1 MNYDFLIVGQG
12 ITGSIVAL
20 QLKKNSKKFK
30 LIEEG
35 SPNTSSKVA
44 AGIVHPISLKRCNLS
59 WRGREFYEFSDSFYK
74 EINFESN
81 TELYKPY
88 KLLRIFASFE
98 EQNNWIGKT
107 NNKIYKDIL
116 TLNSKKIDN
125 LKNRFGSGIV
135 EICSRLSVNEF
146 LDFVSSSF
154 LKSKVLIKDVFKA
167 HELKLKNNR
176 FHYKGDIYSNII
188 MCDGVNALKNPMF
201 NYLPIIPNKGE
212 LLKVFSTVLPT
223 EIINCG
229 IFSLPETKNI
239 FTIGSTYS
247 NEDQKNKITIDAK
260 EYLMKKLNKII
271 EIDDIEIMDQ
281 KFGFRPTSLD
291 RKPLIG
297 EHPIIKNLYTVNGMG
312 SKAILM
318 APLLVRELL
327 DYIYQKKPLDSMTN
341 INRFSKKIN
350 AWCNVSWEHVF
361 YWPNKRSNKTKY
373 NFGFA

>member
-30 LIEEG
+30 LIDG
-35 SPNTSSKVA
+35 QSQNTSSKVA
-44 AGIVHPISLKRCNLS
+44 AGIIHPISLKRCNLS

-74 EINFESN
+74 EINYESN
-81 TELYKPY
+81 IELYKTY
-88 KLLRIFASFE
+88 KLLRIFTSFE

-107 NNKIYKDIL
+107 NNETYKNIL
-116 TLNSKKIDN
+116 SLNFKELDN
-125 LKNRFGSGIV
+125 LKDRFGSGVV
-135 EICSRLSVNEF
+135 ELCSRLYVNKF
-146 LDFVSSSF
+146 LDFVSTSF
-154 LKSKVLIKDVFKA
+154 MKSKALVKDVFKA
-167 HELKLKNNR
+167 DDLKLKNNR
-176 FHYKGDIYSNII
+176 FHYNGDIYSNII
-188 MCDGVNALKNPMF
+188 MCEGVNALKNPMF

-212 LLKVFSTVLPT
+212 LIKVSSTILPT
-223 EIINCG
+223 DIINCG
-229 IFSLPETKNI
+229 IFSLPEAKNI

-247 NEDQKNKITIDAK
+247 NEDQKNNITTDAK
-260 EYLMKKLNKII
+260 KYMLKKLNKII
-271 EIDDIEIMDQ
+271 EIDDIEILDQ

-318 APLLVRELL
+318 APLLVRELI
-327 DYIYQKKPLDSMTN
+327 DNIYLKKPLDSMIN

-350 AWCNVSWEHVF
+350 NENIDYAKSLEL
-361 YWPNKRSNKTKY
+361 TL
-373 NFGFA
+373 

>member
-30 LIEEG
+30 LIDEQ
-35 SPNTSSKVA
+35 SQNTSSKVA
-44 AGIVHPISLKRCNLS
+44 TGIVHPISLKRCNLT

-81 TELYKPY
+81 IELYKPY
-88 KLLRIFASFE
+88 KLLRIFTSFE

-107 NNKIYKDIL
+107 NNEIYKNIL
-116 TLNSKKIDN
+116 SLNNKELDN
-125 LKNRFGSGIV
+125 LKDRFGSGVV
-135 EICSRLSVNEF
+135 ELCSRLSVNEF
-146 LDFVSSSF
+146 LAYVSASI
-154 LKSKVLIKDVFKA
+154 LKSNCLVKDVFKA
-167 HELKLKNNR
+167 NELKLINNK
-176 FHYKGDIYSNII
+176 FHYKGDTYSYII
-188 MCDGVNALKNPMF
+188 MCEGVNALKNPMF
-201 NYLPIIPNKGE
+201 NYLPLIPNKEE
-212 LLKVFSTVLPT
+212 LLKVFSTILPS

-247 NEDQKNKITIDAK
+247 NKDLNPNISIDAK

-271 EIDDIEIMDQ
+271 EIDGIEIMDQ

-291 RKPLIG
+291 RKPLVG
-297 EHPIIKNLYTVNGMG
+297 EHPIIKNLFTVNGMG

-327 DYIYQKKPLDSMTN
+327 DYIYQEKPLDSMIN

-350 AWCNVSWEHVF
+350 DENVDYANSVEL
-361 YWPNKRSNKTKY
+361 
-373 NFGFA
+373 

>member
-30 LIEEG
+30 LIDGG

-116 TLNSKKIDN
+116 SLNSKKIDN

-146 LDFVSSSF
+146 LDFVNSSF
-154 LKSKVLIKDVFKA
+154 LKSKCLIKDVFKA

-318 APLLVRELL
+318 APLLVKELL
-327 DYIYQKKPLDSMTN
+327 DSIYMNKSLDSMVN
-341 INRFSKKIN
+341 INRFTNKIN
-350 AWCNVSWEHVF
+350 AENLDYAKSLGL
-361 YWPNKRSNKTKY
+361 SL
-373 NFGFA
+373 

>member
-1 MNYDFLIVGQG
+1 MNYEFLVIGQG

-20 QLKKNSKKFK
+20 QLKKSLKKFK
-30 LIEEG
+30 LIDG
-35 SPNTSSKVA
+35 GNPNTSSKVA
-44 AGIVHPISLKRCNLS
+44 TGIVHPISLKRCNLS
-59 WRGREFYEFSDSFYK
+59 WRGKEFYEFSDAFYK
-74 EINFESN
+74 EINNESSID
-81 TELYKPY
+81 LYKSY

-107 NNKIYKDIL
+107 NSKIYKNIL
-116 TLNSKKIDN
+116 SLCNKKVDN
-125 LKNRFGSGIV
+125 LQNMFGIGVV
-135 EICSRLSVNEF
+135 ELCSRLFVNEF
-146 LDFVSSSF
+146 LGFVSSSL
-154 LKSKVLIKDVFKA
+154 LKSKILKKDLFKA
-167 HELKLKNNR
+167 ENLKLKNNR
-176 FHYKGDIYSNII
+176 FHYKGDVYSKVI

-212 LLKVFSTVLPT
+212 LLKVSTNILPPQ
-223 EIINCG
+223 IINCG

-239 FTIGSTYS
+239 FTVGSTYS
-247 NEDQKNKITIDAK
+247 NDDQKNNVTNDAK

-271 EIDDIEIMDQ
+271 EIDDINIIDQ

-327 DYIYQKKPLDSMTN
+327 NYIYLKKPLNPMVN
-341 INRFSKKIN
+341 INRFTKKIN
-350 AWCNVSWEHVF
+350 YENIDYANSLEF
-361 YWPNKRSNKTKY
+361 SI
-373 NFGFA
+373 

>member
-1 MNYDFLIVGQG
+1 MNYDCLIVGQG
-12 ITGSIVAL
+12 ITGSIVAM
-20 QLKKNSKKFK
+20 QLKKNLKKFK
-30 LIEEG
+30 VIEGG

-44 AGIVHPISLKRCNLS
+44 AGIVHPVSLKRCNLS

-74 EINFESN
+74 EINFESSAK
-81 TELYKPY
+81 LYKPY

-107 NNKIYKDIL
+107 NNEIYKDIL
-116 TLNSKKIDN
+116 SLNYKEIDN
-125 LKNRFGSGIV
+125 LKNMFGTGVV
-135 EICSRLSVNEF
+135 ELCSRLSVNEF

-154 LKSKVLIKDVFKA
+154 LKNKILIKDVFKA
-167 HELKLKNNR
+167 DDLKLINNR

-188 MCDGVNALKNPMF
+188 MCEGVNALKNSMF

-212 LLKVFSTVLPT
+212 LLKVFSTILPP

-229 IFSLPETKNI
+229 IFSLPETENI

-247 NEDQKNKITIDAK
+247 NEDQKNNITIDAK

-271 EIDDIEIMDQ
+271 EIDGINIIDQ

-327 DYIYQKKPLDSMTN
+327 NYIYKKEPLDQMVN
-341 INRFSKKIN
+341 INRFANKIN
-350 AWCNVSWEHVF
+350 NENIDYAKSLEF
-361 YWPNKRSNKTKY
+361 P
-373 NFGFA
+373 F

>member
-12 ITGSIVAL
+12 ITGSILAL
-20 QLKKNSKKFK
+20 QLKKSSKKFK
-30 LIEEG
+30 ILESG
-35 SPNTSSKVA
+35 NPNTSSKVA

-59 WRGREFYEFSDSFYK
+59 WRGKEFYEFSDTFYK
-74 EINFESN
+74 EIDFESSI
-81 TELYKPY
+81 ELYKPY
-88 KLLRIFASFE
+88 KLLRVFSSFE

-107 NNKIYKDIL
+107 NNEIYKYIL
-116 TLNSKKIDN
+116 TLNNKELDN
-125 LKNRFGSGIV
+125 IKNKFGSGIV
-135 EICSRLSVNEF
+135 ELCSRLSVKEF
-146 LDFVSSSF
+146 LNFVNISF
-154 LKSKVLIKDVFKA
+154 LKKKMLKEDFFKP
-167 HELKLKNNR
+167 EKLKLKNNR
-176 FHYKGDIYSNII
+176 FHYQEDIYSKVI

-212 LLKVFSTVLPT
+212 LLTVFSNILPPH
-223 EIINCG
+223 IINCG

-239 FTIGSTYS
+239 FTVGSTYS
-247 NEDQKNKITIDAK
+247 NEDQKNNVTVDAK

-271 EIDDIEIMDQ
+271 EIDDVEIVDQ

-318 APLLVRELL
+318 APLLVSELL
-327 DYIYQKKPLDSMTN
+327 DYIYQNKSLDSMVN

-350 AWCNVSWEHVF
+350 DENINYAKSLDLSF
-361 YWPNKRSNKTKY
+361 
-373 NFGFA
+373 

>member
-1 MNYDFLIVGQG
+1 MNYEFLIVGQG

-20 QLKKNSKKFK
+20 QLKKSLKKFK
-30 LIEEG
+30 LIEG
-35 SPNTSSKVA
+35 GNPNTSSKVA
-44 AGIVHPISLKRCNLS
+44 AGIIHPISLKRCNLS
-59 WRGREFYEFSDSFYK
+59 WRGKAFYEFSDAFFR
-74 EINFESN
+74 EINTESSI
-81 TELYKPY
+81 ELYKSY

-107 NNKIYKDIL
+107 NNEIYKNIL
-116 TLNSKKIDN
+116 SLSNKEIDN
-125 LKNRFGSGIV
+125 IQNMFGNGVV
-135 EICSRLSVNEF
+135 ELCSRLSVNEF
-146 LDFVSSSF
+146 LDFVCSSL
-154 LKSKVLIKDVFKA
+154 LKSNILNKDLFKA
-167 HELKLKNNR
+167 VNLKLKNNG
-176 FHYKGDIYSNII
+176 FHYKGDIYSKVI

-212 LLKVFSTVLPT
+212 LLKVSSNLLPSQ
-223 EIINCG
+223 IINCG
-229 IFSLPETKNI
+229 VFSLPETKNI

-247 NEDQKNKITIDAK
+247 DEDQKNNVTIDAK

-271 EIDDIEIMDQ
+271 EIDGINIIDQ

-327 DYIYQKKPLDSMTN
+327 NYIYKKEPLDPMVN
-341 INRFSKKIN
+341 INRFANKIN
-350 AWCNVSWEHVF
+350 NENIDYAKSLEF
-361 YWPNKRSNKTKY
+361 P
-373 NFGFA
+373 F

>member
-1 MNYDFLIVGQG
+1 MNYDCLIVGQG

-20 QLKKNSKKFK
+20 QLKKKSKKFK
-30 LIEEG
+30 VIEGG

-74 EINFESN
+74 EINFESSAK
-81 TELYKPY
+81 LYKPY

-107 NNKIYKDIL
+107 NNEIYKDIL
-116 TLNSKKIDN
+116 SLNYEEIDN
-125 LKNRFGSGIV
+125 LKNMFGTGVV
-135 EICSRLSVNEF
+135 ELCSRLSVNEF

-154 LKSKVLIKDVFKA
+154 LKNNILIKDVFKA
-167 HELKLKNNR
+167 DDLKLINNR

-188 MCDGVNALKNPMF
+188 MCEGVNALKNSMF

-212 LLKVFSTVLPT
+212 LLKVFSTILPP

-229 IFSLPETKNI
+229 IFSLPETENI

-247 NEDQKNKITIDAK
+247 NEDQKNNITIDAK

-271 EIDDIEIMDQ
+271 EIDGIEIINQ
-281 KFGFRPTSLD
+281 KFGFRPTSVD

-327 DYIYQKKPLDSMTN
+327 NYIYQKKPLDSMVN
-341 INRFSKKIN
+341 ISRFSKKIN
-350 AWCNVSWEHVF
+350 DENIDYAKSLELSF
-361 YWPNKRSNKTKY
+361 KKI
-373 NFGFA
+373 

>member
-1 MNYDFLIVGQG
+1 MDYDFLIVGQG

-20 QLKKNSKKFK
+20 QLEKNSKKFK
-30 LIEEG
+30 LIERG
-35 SPNTSSKVA
+35 GANTSSKVA

-59 WRGREFYEFSDSFYK
+59 WRGKEFYEFSDSFYK
-74 EINFESN
+74 EINFESS

-107 NNKIYKDIL
+107 NNEIYKNIL
-116 TLNSKKIDN
+116 SLKNKEIDN
-125 LKNRFGSGIV
+125 LKNRFGSGVV
-135 EICSRLSVNEF
+135 ELCSRLSVNEF

-154 LKSKVLIKDVFKA
+154 LKSKVLIKDEFKSDD
-167 HELKLKNNR
+167 LKLKNNR

-188 MCDGVNALKNPMF
+188 MCEGVNALKNPMF
-201 NYLPIIPNKGE
+201 NYLPIVPNKGE
-212 LLKVFSTVLPT
+212 LLKVFSTILPP

-229 IFSLPETKNI
+229 IFSLPETKDI

-247 NEDQKNKITIDAK
+247 NEDQKNNITIDAK

-271 EIDDIEIMDQ
+271 EIDGIEIMDQ

-291 RKPLIG
+291 RKPLVG

-327 DYIYQKKPLDSMTN
+327 AYIYKKKPLDSVIN

-350 AWCNVSWEHVF
+350 DENIDYAKSLEL
-361 YWPNKRSNKTKY
+361 SL
-373 NFGFA
+373 

>member
-1 MNYDFLIVGQG
+1 MNYDFLVVGQG

-30 LIEEG
+30 LIEGG

-44 AGIVHPISLKRCNLS
+44 AGIVHPVSLKRCNLS

-81 TELYKPY
+81 TEIYKPY

-107 NNKIYKDIL
+107 NNEIYKNIL
-116 TLNSKKIDN
+116 SLNNKELDN
-125 LKNRFGSGIV
+125 IKDRFGSGVV
-135 EICSRLSVNEF
+135 ELCSRLSVNEF
-146 LDFVSSSF
+146 LDFVSASF
-154 LKSKVLIKDVFKA
+154 FKSKYLIKNVFKA
-167 HELKLKNNR
+167 EELQLKNNR
-176 FHYKGDIYSNII
+176 FHYKGDTYSNII
-188 MCDGVNALKNPMF
+188 MCEGVNALKNPMF
-201 NYLPIIPNKGE
+201 NYLPLIPNKGE
-212 LLKVFSTVLPT
+212 LLKVFSTILPS

-247 NEDQKNKITIDAK
+247 NKDLNPNISEDAK

-271 EIDDIEIMDQ
+271 DIDDIEIMDQ

-291 RKPLIG
+291 RKPFVG

-327 DYIYQKKPLDSMTN
+327 DYIYHKKPLDSMIN
-341 INRFSKKIN
+341 ISRFSKKIN
-350 AWCNVSWEHVF
+350 DENIDYAKSLGL
-361 YWPNKRSNKTKY
+361 S
-373 NFGFA
+373 

>member
-30 LIEEG
+30 LIEGG
-35 SPNTSSKVA
+35 SPYTSSKVA

-116 TLNSKKIDN
+116 SLNSKKIDN

-201 NYLPIIPNKGE
+201 NYLPIIPNKGAKIPQNNIWIPIAKPNSV
-212 LLKVFSTVLPT
+212 LVQFKSCSNALKNNPNVCLNPM
-223 EIINCG
+223 
-229 IFSLPETKNI
+229 ETK
-239 FTIGSTYS
+239 
-247 NEDQKNKITIDAK
+247 ITAQAESKVIKAK
-260 EYLMKKLNKII
+260 LFGINFFII
-271 EIDDIEIMDQ
+271 
-281 KFGFRPTSLD
+281 
-291 RKPLIG
+291 
-297 EHPIIKNLYTVNGMG
+297 
-312 SKAILM
+312 
-318 APLLVRELL
+318 
-327 DYIYQKKPLDSMTN
+327 
-341 INRFSKKIN
+341 
-350 AWCNVSWEHVF
+350 
-361 YWPNKRSNKTKY
+361 
-373 NFGFA
+373 